1 MNPDRCKDAEAPTF
15 PILRHGLHRG
25 PGDHELGMAFIR
37 TSRCYDGDIMMQR
50 TQISLE
56 ASEHRRARRRASE
69 LGISLAEYIRRL
81 VRRDIGEAPAAADVS
96 ALFAL
101 GDSGGSDVA
110 SAKDVYL
117 GEAVRDHRRS

>member
-1 MNPDRCKDAEAPTF
+1 M
-15 PILRHGLHRG
+15 
-25 PGDHELGMAFIR
+25 
-37 TSRCYDGDIMMQR
+37 CYDVAIMMQR

-56 ASEHRRARRRASE
+56 PTEHRRARLRASE

-81 VRRDIGEAPAAADVS
+81 VRRDIGEQAIGRDVS

-110 SAKDVYL
+110 GNKDAYV
-117 GEAVRDHRRS
+117 GEAVADRRGP